1 MEEAGERAGVGVN
14 ERSKTERDLLP
25 LSFRTGFSRE
35 ESAVSTTLSPAFVID
50 ELAAP
55 RILTFCHSEPA
66 SAVRNL
72 LLWQKKSATTFTLW
86 PAEAGFSTSE
96 CLVFQWPE

>member
-1 MEEAGERAGVGVN
+1 MSDRKLSETFYLCHSEPASAG
-14 ERSKTERDLLP
+14 
-25 LSFRTGFSRE
+25 E

-55 RILTFCHSEPA
+55 PTLTYCHSEPA

-72 LLWQKKSATTFTLW
+72 LFPQLYL
-86 PAEAGFSTSE
+86 
-96 CLVFQWPE
+96 LHL